1 MMSTLPLYAF
11 VFLLLRISR
20 GEECTTV
27 HTGRSYLNE
36 TFSNSQ
42 VLLSGTVDKITLVSN
57 TQDVVQRL
65 NVRIRRIF
73 KGQGYLKS
81 RSFVEVDVPSRYK
94 FCISVLLVH
103 DTRVFALSV
112 NGHTFTLSSA
122 VLPVNLSR
130 KRRGWTREYEGRGR
144 IAGVIL
150 LEKPHKKRRKAKP
163 SRCESQ
169 LCPLG
174 SKCVFSTGKCECRS
188 HCRSTGPPVCGSD
201 RVSYASACHLFVRA
215 CLLAKKGILLRMVG
229 EDACRKRS
237 PCEDL
242 RCGPGED
249 CVVTQKDGV
258 LSAQCLCPTSCPSY
272 GDSVESS
279 PVCSSQGVDYPS
291 LCHLKQH
298 ACLTQTN
305 ITVRYFGECDPCSGV
320 DCARGT
326 RCKLSSTRRPECRC
340 SEQCSLNFEPV
351 CATNGLTMESH
362 TITSAKCNVPLAWRR
377 LILPFGI
384 REYAVCA
391 SDGRTY
397 PNECKMRKTACDSG
411 TALFVK
417 YDGICEG
424 CEKKN
429 CQYYSTCINENG
441 KAECKCPSEC
451 YRNTSSE
458 CRGGS
463 CVCSYQCPLSPP
475 NTARVCG
482 EDGVLYA
489 SDCHRQLA
497 ACEKGSPIPQM
508 PLTHCHSA
516 VAAVDACGCSVF
528 GSSRTDCEQS
538 TGRCECSR
546 EARGRKCDQ
555 CAPDLVMTASGCVR
569 KEEYRTPGRVVL
581 SCSSMECHHGA
592 KCVES
597 AGGHPDCEC
606 PVHCD
611 MEHLGLVANMS
622 VCGSDGTTYENMCH
636 LQQFACKHQLD
647 LVPSSLG
654 ICSDGKISDGAC
666 KAGDEDC
673 NCSINGEKQHG
684 GQCRPDRGSI
694 LNLEMD
700 GEQAYNIDHPNL
712 NLHMN
717 ISVKLVP
724 HSSNGAILY
733 ARGGQNVLV
742 LRMEMRRIVAE

>member
-1 MMSTLPLYAF
+1 MPAT
-11 VFLLLRISR
+11 
-20 GEECTTV
+20 
-27 HTGRSYLNE
+27 
-36 TFSNSQ
+36 
-42 VLLSGTVDKITLVSN
+42 
-57 TQDVVQRL
+57 
-65 NVRIRRIF
+65 
-73 KGQGYLKS
+73 
-81 RSFVEVDVPSRYK
+81 
-94 FCISVLLVH
+94 
-103 DTRVFALSV
+103 
-112 NGHTFTLSSA
+112 
-122 VLPVNLSR
+122 
-130 KRRGWTREYEGRGR
+130 
-144 IAGVIL
+144 
-150 LEKPHKKRRKAKP
+150 
-163 SRCESQ
+163 
-169 LCPLG
+169 
-174 SKCVFSTGKCECRS
+174 
-188 HCRSTGPPVCGSD
+188 
-201 RVSYASACHLFVRA
+201 
-215 CLLAKKGILLRMVG
+215 
-229 EDACRKRS
+229 DACIHV
-237 PCEDL
+237 E
-242 RCGPGED
+242 CG
-249 CVVTQKDGV
+249 
-258 LSAQCLCPTSCPSY
+258 
-272 GDSVESS
+272 
-279 PVCSSQGVDYPS
+279 
-291 LCHLKQH
+291 
-298 ACLTQTN
+298 
-305 ITVRYFGECDPCSGV
+305 FG
-320 DCARGT
+320 
-326 RCKLSSTRRPECRC
+326 
-340 SEQCSLNFEPV
+340 Q
-351 CATNGLTMESH
+351 
-362 TITSAKCNVPLAWRR
+362 
-377 LILPFGI
+377 
-384 REYAVCA
+384 
-391 SDGRTY
+391 
-397 PNECKMRKTACDSG
+397 
-411 TALFVK
+411 
-417 YDGICEG
+417 
-424 CEKKN
+424 
-429 CQYYSTCINENG
+429 
-441 KAECKCPSEC
+441 
-451 YRNTSSE
+451 E

-516 VAAVDACGCSVF
+516 VAAVDDACRCHSLGSF
-528 GSSRTDCEQS
+528 GPNCDNDGNC
-538 TGRCECSR
+538 RCR
-546 EARGRKCDQ
+546 AGVGGAKCDHCLPGFWGLHLIAIGAQ
-555 CAPDLVMTASGCVR
+555 SCKRFVFYIITVLLVTTSLVSNRYLMILNHCCNFSMWMLCFWLVENRLRAVHWA
-569 KEEYRTPGRVVL
+569 L

-654 ICSDGKISDGAC
+654 ICSDESAEPRERNNRKKEFPPNVNECASTGSCESDGAC

-742 LRMEMRRIVAE
+742 LRMEMRRIVAELNSKTLYSPRTVALGKNLTIGLLWSGNMVSLRVAGSARVLRVGIDDTPVSELWIGRPGKLSLKSLVSELVINGQAIAGKKLTLFSSMRSLYGGVVELNKGEYAQLLDFHQMPQEKLRVGMDVKPASEEGVLFFWRLSDGLNEGQSSSPTFIGLFLREARLHLVWNVGSGGLRSIRSLTALTRGSWNDVQFELSSSEASISVNGSAVSSHFPAAIDPLPITGESVYIGGVPDDSNLPSPLGNLSRAFAGAVKRLTVNETPFRMQKVE